1 MSEVVV
7 ADAGP
12 LIALAGVEQL
22 HLLEQLFKQ
31 ILITQAVAAELQLE
45 QRAQNVDGRH
55 LQSAVAAGWLR
66 THNGN
71 VPQLQP
77 LNPGVDSGEASAIS
91 LAVKLQTMG
100 CSVLLLI
107 DDRAGRA
114 EAQHQGLSLVGTAAV
129 AILAEDDGLIP
140 SALDLVNAMRAAGH
154 YLSDAVLDSVAR
166 STAKSRTP

>member
-1 MSEVVV
+1 MAEVVV

-12 LIALAGVEQL
+12 LIALARVERL
-22 HLLEQLFKQ
+22 HLLEELSQQ
-31 ILITQAVAAELQLE
+31 VLITQAVAAELQLE
-45 QRAQNVDGRH
+45 ERAQRVDGQH

-66 THNGN
+66 THNGT

-91 LAVKLQTMG
+91 LAVHLQTMG
-100 CSVLLLI
+100 SSVLLLI

-129 AILAEDDGLIP
+129 AILAAEDGLTP
-140 SALDLVNAMRAAGH
+140 SPLDRLNTMRSTGY

-166 STAKSRTP
+166 HTARSSTP